1 MQEIIH
7 SPPHSIHFT
16 SSQYT
21 SNIYIIAKK
30 DINQPKLKH
39 MITIPVMYFIDGQGS
54 QTVDYKSMEDEFRKE
69 MNLLLDEEI
78 RQDNDLNPKDPNIH
92 TFKVGTTYGF

>member
-1 MQEIIH
+1 MQGIIH
-7 SPPHSIHFT
+7 YHPYSIHFT

-78 RQDNDLNPKDPNIH
+78 RQDNK
-92 TFKVGTTYGF
+92 

>member
-1 MQEIIH
+1 MQGIILYH
-7 SPPHSIHFT
+7 PYSIHFT

-78 RQDNDLNPKDPNIH
+78 RQDNK
-92 TFKVGTTYGF
+92 

>member
-7 SPPHSIHFT
+7 SPPHT
-16 SSQYT
+16 TNLTLLQYT

-54 QTVDYKSMEDEFRKE
+54 QTIDYKSMEDEFRKE
-69 MNLLLDEEI
+69 MNLLVDEEL

>member
-1 MQEIIH
+1 
-7 SPPHSIHFT
+7 
-16 SSQYT
+16 
-21 SNIYIIAKK
+21 
-30 DINQPKLKH
+30 

-54 QTVDYKSMEDEFRKE
+54 QTIDYKSMEDEFRKE

-92 TFKVGTTYGF
+92 TFRVTTTHGF

>member
-1 MQEIIH
+1 
-7 SPPHSIHFT
+7 
-16 SSQYT
+16 
-21 SNIYIIAKK
+21 
-30 DINQPKLKH
+30 
-39 MITIPVMYFIDGQGS
+39 MYFIDGQGS

-78 RQDNDLNPKDPNIH
+78 RQDNDLSPKDPNIH